1 MIANFFRKSLFRSTL
16 IVASLAAGL
25 GASAY
30 ADSTDAPTPQ
40 PHSDSVGTAITDA
53 AITSKVKSKF
63 VGDDRLKKSDI
74 SVTTTN
80 GVVTLTGTAYG
91 PDAKAGA
98 EILASGVD
106 GVKDVDDNLQAPT
119 ATDTGPSK
127 VDKAT
132 AKTKRVASDSW
143 ITTKVKSE
151 ITADSLTKGFDVS
164 VTTTHG
170 VVVLKGV
177 LTSQGAIDH
186 VKDLAEKVK
195 GVKSVDTAL
204 LTVSGA

>member
-1 MIANFFRKSLFRSTL
+1 MIANLFRKSLIRNTL

-25 GASAY
+25 STGAY
-30 ADSTDAPTPQ
+30 ADSTDASTPQ

-119 ATDTGPSK
+119 AADTGPSK
-127 VDKAT
+127 VDKAA

-151 ITADSLTKGFDVS
+151 ITADSLAKGFDVS

-170 VVVLKGV
+170 VVVLKGA
-177 LTSQGAIDH
+177 LASQDAIDH
-186 VKDLAEKVK
+186 VKSLAEKVK
-195 GVKSVDTAL
+195 GVNSVDTAL